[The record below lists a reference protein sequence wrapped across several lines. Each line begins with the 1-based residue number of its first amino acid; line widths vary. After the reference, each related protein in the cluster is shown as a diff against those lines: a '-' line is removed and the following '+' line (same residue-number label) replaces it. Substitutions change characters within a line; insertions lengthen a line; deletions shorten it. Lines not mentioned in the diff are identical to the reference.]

1 VKPTFAVTTLKAHLS
16 RCGKAS
22 DAALAQF
29 TKMKQSTTS
38 IGILVSRSYL
48 SCRPA
53 SAATDRAHRFGNV
66 LFLKSMKKYI
76 QNVRQHVYLLQDQQG
91 IRSRCR
97 NKNQKQQNIRESHPY
112 CKIAFK

>member
-16 RCGKAS
+16 RCEKAS

-91 IRSRCR
+91 REFAVDAETKTR
-97 NKNQKQQNIRESHPY
+97 NNKTSAKAIHTA
-112 CKIAFK
+112 K